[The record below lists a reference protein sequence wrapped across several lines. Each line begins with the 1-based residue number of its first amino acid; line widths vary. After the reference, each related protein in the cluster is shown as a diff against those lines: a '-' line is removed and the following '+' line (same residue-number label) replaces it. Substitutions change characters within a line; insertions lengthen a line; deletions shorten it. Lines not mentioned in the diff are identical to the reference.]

1 MPLLDPTCQLRR
13 PAAKHSTP
21 ACIWEPR
28 RCDPLGY
35 DVPKIPALAYHLP
48 KHHIYL
54 GSARALTGW
63 KCLRLLAELAGLWL
77 KSFVERCAQTS
88 RAHRYAWR
96 IDQLWPTAGIT
107 DQNSAQATR
116 ALPCV
121 HPTPQGLSVALEI
134 NRAQPSG
141 SLGSLCF
148 CEPCRVEPLG
158 FKLHVR
164 ARIRQ
169 GPMSEILGGFS
180 STRKG
185 QTTRKANEK
194 KPRAR
199 TPAGSLEPCPSR
211 RGGAIQVAREVE
223 ALARM
228 LASESSNP
236 KAQIIVRWIT
246 VHAARTWRMSVF
258 RLLTGKS
265 GQYGH
270 QKHFLPDGTK
280 EIRYASTVRKPTD
293 AALRLARGILD
304 GNEKPPEI
312 IERTRPTSF
321 VEMGKASKLIG
332 PDGKPLQPETTP
344 ERILKLQSRYGG
356 IVARL
361 GSWFLYAKNAPQIA
375 TIEQATPI

>member
-1 MPLLDPTCQLRR
+1 MPLLGPTCQLRR

-28 RCDPLGY
+28 RCDPLGH

-158 FKLHVR
+158 FTLHVR
-164 ARIRQ
+164 ARMRQ

-194 KPRAR
+194 EPRAR
-199 TPAGSLEPCPSR
+199 TPAGSLEACPRRR
-211 RGGAIQVAREVE
+211 RGHNLGPQAPA
-223 ALARM
+223 
-228 LASESSNP
+228 P
-236 KAQIIVRWIT
+236 KR
-246 VHAARTWRMSVF
+246 
-258 RLLTGKS
+258 
-265 GQYGH
+265 
-270 QKHFLPDGTK
+270 
-280 EIRYASTVRKPTD
+280 
-293 AALRLARGILD
+293 
-304 GNEKPPEI
+304 
-312 IERTRPTSF
+312 
-321 VEMGKASKLIG
+321 
-332 PDGKPLQPETTP
+332 
-344 ERILKLQSRYGG
+344 
-356 IVARL
+356 
-361 GSWFLYAKNAPQIA
+361 A
-375 TIEQATPI
+375 TIACRL